1 MNLNQAKLAGLKA
14 FEAGQGRA
22 PALNQE
28 FTKQAMNQAETKLDA
43 RIGQVMRNGSI
54 VHYAFVNG
62 YDADPI
68 EGTRDEVEIAL
79 GLRGRSISK
88 PAMPACTI
96 NRRPG
101 RLTRIYL
108 VTVTPRYTLYAGSW
122 ANHPYTVEVIAD
134 GRRAAIR
141 REREA
146 YNLENM
152 GNPAAFRARLK
163 PG

>member
-1 MNLNQAKLAGLKA
+1 M
-14 FEAGQGRA
+14 
-22 PALNQE
+22 
-28 FTKQAMNQAETKLDA
+28 DA

-62 YDADPI
+62 YAADPF

-79 GLRGRSISK
+79 GLRAPVISK
-88 PAMPACTI
+88 PAASPAPVQSL
-96 NRRPG
+96 NRRPC
-101 RLTRIYL
+101 RQARIYL

-122 ANHPYTVEVIAD
+122 ASHPYTVEVIAD
-134 GRRAAIR
+134 NGRTAIR

-152 GNPAAFRARLK
+152 GNPATFRARLK
-163 PG
+163 PGE